1 VRQLLLAMALL
12 AAVSGRAES
21 AATIVLYAADG
32 TALSA
37 AWRAPLRQA
46 PGVLLVHMLSHT
58 HTEWDGVADALNA
71 AGFGVLSLDLR
82 GHGGSGGSLD
92 AGLVPL
98 QRDVQAALAWLR
110 SRPELVPG
118 HLGVAGASLGATLAV
133 IGAAGEPAVRSIALL
148 SPAAEFRGVR
158 CDASMRKFAERSGA
172 ALLVAG
178 ALDPYAARS
187 ARQLAAITPGVREL
201 RVIDGTSA
209 NGLALVAEHPDL
221 TGALV
226 DWFQKTLL

>member
-1 VRQLLLAMALL
+1 MRVAGFALVLLCALASPAHASMTIALH
-12 AAVSGRAES
+12 
-21 AATIVLYAADG
+21 AADG

-37 AWRAPLRQA
+37 VWRAPARPA
-46 PGVLLVHMLSHT
+46 AGILLLHMLTHT
-58 HTEWDGVADALNA
+58 HAEWDGVADALNA

-82 GHGGSGGSLD
+82 GHGGSQGSFE
-92 AGLVPL
+92 AGLTPL
-98 QRDVQAALAWLR
+98 QQDVQAALNWLHA
-110 SRPELVPG
+110 RPELVPG
-118 HLGVAGASLGATLAV
+118 RIGIAGASLGATLAV

-148 SPAAEFRGVR
+148 SPAAEYRGIR
-158 CDASMRKFAERSGA
+158 CEASMRKFAERSGA

-187 ARQLAAITPGVREL
+187 AKQLAAAGPGMRDL

-209 NGLALVAEHPDL
+209 HGLALVAVLPDL
-221 TGALV
+221 TGVLV